1 MNYTKHETA
10 VIDAGAE
17 IVEGP
22 RVWNW
27 MHVCGCPLDGN
38 IPRIPRNRPWRI
50 YWG

>member
-27 MHVCGCPLDGN
+27 MHVCGREKKGKRGVFRLKCLC
-38 IPRIPRNRPWRI
+38 WQ
-50 YWG
+50 